1 MRDRQKSSLGS
12 SEKKVMKNEVRG
24 GYYSKLKEMKE
35 MRQPDVICELGPGP
49 GEEAVQGSLVRE
61 KCVGPDL
68 LGLHAC
74 LGWLAQLSWSN
85 TVEVSVPRCPQAV
98 SWLG

>member
-1 MRDRQKSSLGS
+1 M
-12 SEKKVMKNEVRG
+12 G

-35 MRQPDVICELGPGP
+35 MRQPHVVCELGLDP
-49 GEEAVQGSLVRE
+49 GEEAVQGSLVGE
-61 KCVGPDL
+61 KGLGPDL

-74 LGWLAQLSWSN
+74 LGWLAQVSWSN
-85 TVEVSVPRCPQAV
+85 TVVSVPRCPQAM